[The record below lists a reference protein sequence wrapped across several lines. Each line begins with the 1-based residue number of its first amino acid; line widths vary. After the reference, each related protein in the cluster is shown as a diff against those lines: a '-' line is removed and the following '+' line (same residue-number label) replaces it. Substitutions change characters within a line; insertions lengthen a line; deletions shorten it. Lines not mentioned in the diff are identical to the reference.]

1 MEHDSIELQLRKQKH
16 RKQRYCDPI
25 VGSKLRII
33 CRKYGLISG
42 FKKQTYR
49 QKKHFYESDKKKH
62 KNSSPINIIR
72 VHESLINFNVKTCNQ

>member
-49 QKKHFYESDKKKH
+49 QKKHFYESDKKTQKQLTDKYH
-62 KNSSPINIIR
+62 PGSRVIN
-72 VHESLINFNVKTCNQ
+72 